1 MCRNLQYLERYG
13 GLMQQNQSLIHG
25 LSMKKVMHALNIRQV
40 KEVTFNY
47 VWPFN
52 EHRC

>member
-13 GLMQQNQSLIHG
+13 GLMQQNQSFIHG
-25 LSMKKVMHALNIRQV
+25 LSMKKVIHALNNGQL

-47 VWPFN
+47 V
-52 EHRC
+52 